1 MTFEGRQSASVQPSW
16 PLPATSPQRFAS
28 LTSLLPPPAR
38 RSSGPSISSPAR
50 SCSAGRRTYF
60 LQSLPAESMAHT
72 SARDRRGHHAGFLQ
86 ALVRGGLRNMIELE
100 PIGVVRTQFR
110 NAAEVPLQTY
120 RATGDRGR
128 VILASSYREGL
139 RGLEGFDY
147 VHLIVLLD
155 RAGSPQL
162 TVEPLL
168 VPGSDVQVGSSQRF
182 TRPARIDWHS
192 AWSGSST

>member
-1 MTFEGRQSASVQPSW
+1 
-16 PLPATSPQRFAS
+16 
-28 LTSLLPPPAR
+28 
-38 RSSGPSISSPAR
+38 
-50 SCSAGRRTYF
+50 
-60 LQSLPAESMAHT
+60 
-72 SARDRRGHHAGFLQ
+72 
-86 ALVRGGLRNMIELE
+86 MIELE

-168 VPGSDVQVGSSQRF
+168 VPGSDVQVGVFATRHPARPNRLALSLVRLEHMTEDGFEFSGVDLMDETPLLDIKPHEPRIDSPW
-182 TRPARIDWHS
+182 TRPVKSGWYARTGATES
-192 AWSGSST
+192 